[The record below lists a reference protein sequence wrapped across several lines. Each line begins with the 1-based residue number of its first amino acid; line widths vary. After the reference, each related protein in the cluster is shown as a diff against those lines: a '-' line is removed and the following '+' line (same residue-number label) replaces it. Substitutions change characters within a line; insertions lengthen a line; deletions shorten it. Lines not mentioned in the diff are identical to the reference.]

1 MSPASKTYSSPAEFA
16 AVDAAGDPAALIE
29 FMDAAGATSGLTA
42 ARRAL
47 LDRLAL
53 GNAAAA
59 LDVGCGFGADVA
71 AMVRRMPP
79 GARAAGV
86 DVSEAMIAEARRRTA
101 SLGGQVSFQTG
112 DASSLPYPDG
122 EFDVCRAATVLM
134 HVPDP
139 ARVVSE
145 MARVTRSGGRV
156 GVLEFDEGTL
166 FLDHP
171 DAGTTQRILDTFR
184 DAKLQGRIGRQ
195 VPRLL
200 RRAGLSDV
208 SVTPLVNMG
217 GPALLRMMLSD
228 HVARLQEQGLL
239 TGEQARRWW
248 AELDEQA
255 QAGDFLGGAVMF
267 VVTASKPTRHAGGA
281 DPA

>member
-1 MSPASKTYSSPAEFA
+1 M
-16 AVDAAGDPAALIE
+16 DAAGDPAALIE
-29 FMDAAGATSGLTA
+29 FMETAGATSGLAA

-59 LDVGCGFGADVA
+59 LDVGCGFGEDVA
-71 AMVRRMPP
+71 AMVRHMPP
-79 GARAAGV
+79 GARVAGV
-86 DVSEAMIAEARRRTA
+86 DASEAMIAEARRRTA
-101 SLGGQVSFQTG
+101 SLGGQVSFRTS
-112 DASSLPYPDG
+112 DASSLPYRDG

-139 ARVVSE
+139 AQVVIE
-145 MARVTRSGGRV
+145 MARVTRSGGRI

-171 DAGTTQRILDTFR
+171 DAGTTQRILDAFR

-200 RRAGLSDV
+200 RHAGLSDI
-208 SVTPLVNMG
+208 SVTPLVNIG
-217 GPALLRMMLSD
+217 GPALWRMMLQD
-228 HVARLQEQGLL
+228 QVARLQEQGLL

-248 AELDEQA
+248 AEPDEQA
-255 QAGDFLGGAVMF
+255 QAGNFLGGAVMF
-267 VVTASKPTRHAGGA
+267 VVTASQPTGNR
-281 DPA
+281 